1 MILDYHS
8 DPFILSHVF
17 DFTELLLAYAC
28 PSGILQRK
36 IDARPINAN
45 DGSKMAGCNKSKTHV
60 IRRPKRIFCLDA
72 FNPPGSGPQQRK
84 TCCKANTHF
93 KNIWWNIIV
102 TIKMYIPVCA
112 TSNLFKLVPTWTTTK
127 KKPCAPASTTSYC
140 IQKIRSSRPRL
151 FKWVPDFTGA
161 QIQPSCRFHIFHIL
175 QRHLPPPAPDHS
187 GAKHVAKPTCT
198 WSKLDQ
204 QKPYVPAS
212 TTSQYIPKT
221 KTFQWAKANQTGS
234 WFYRFC
240 NSCVVQVPHFTEAPS
255 PSQLQTPAAQN
266 MLQSKHAPELNLK
279 NNKKSARQR

>member
-72 FNPPGSGPQQRK
+72 FKPPGSGPQQRK

-127 KKPCAPASTTSYC
+127 KNRAPPLAQHHTAFKRFVPAGQGYSNGFLILQVLKFNRRAGSTFSTFCRGTFHLQLQTTAAQNMLQNQRAPEANWTNKNHTSPLAQHHNTFPK
-140 IQKIRSSRPRL
+140 QKRSSGPRL
-151 FKWVPDFTGA
+151 IKRVPDFTGSA
-161 QIQPSCRFHIFHIL
+161 IHVLCRFHIL
-175 QRHLPPPAPDHS
+175 QRHLHPPS
-187 GAKHVAKPTCT
+187 
-198 WSKLDQ
+198 SRLQ
-204 QKPYVPAS
+204 Q
-212 TTSQYIPKT
+212 PKT
-221 KTFQWAKANQTGS
+221 CCKANM
-234 WFYRFC
+234 
-240 NSCVVQVPHFTEAPS
+240 H
-255 PSQLQTPAAQN
+255 
-266 MLQSKHAPELNLK
+266 LN
-279 NNKKSARQR
+279 